1 MGLWLAY
8 SLLKYCL
15 HFDSSF
21 VTVSLCLN
29 LIANHVFEGL
39 VSNCLQAALM
49 CVGLWFGFQWLTLC
63 FQSGSSVPVL
73 GFRLLAVCF
82 QLGHRFLVLGFSLA
96 ATVCGLVCCL
106 LSVCLQFASSLVTAS
121 LCLDPVWYKFSV
133 GLVTLC

>member
-8 SLLKYCL
+8 NLLKYCL
-15 HFDSSF
+15 QFDSSF

-63 FQSGSSVPVL
+63 FQFGSSVPFL
-73 GFRLLAVCF
+73 GFRLLTVCF
-82 QLGHRFLVLGFSLA
+82 QLGHHVIVLGFDLKAMLCSLVA
-96 ATVCGLVCCL
+96 
-106 LSVCLQFASSLVTAS
+106 CLQFA
-121 LCLDPVWYKFSV
+121 
-133 GLVTLC
+133 